1 MLKKGVNFVA
11 TPKRVPVEEFI
22 TATES
27 ACRNLNISNA
37 NELRAKM
44 VNVLC
49 KHDTISGRN
58 VSREESK
65 AINDL
70 KIIVHADKG
79 HVTVLNKEDYTKKC
93 QDL

>member
-1 MLKKGVNFVA
+1 M
-11 TPKRVPVEEFI
+11 EFI

-27 ACRNLNISNA
+27 ACRNLNISDA
-37 NELRAKM
+37 TELKAKM

-49 KHDTISGRN
+49 KHDKISDRN

-70 KIIVHADKG
+70 KVYKLFMQTKG
-79 HVTVLNKEDYTKKC
+79 CHSSLEQRGLHKEVRPT
-93 QDL
+93 LS